1 MHFQP
6 GRHRGGFAVNF
17 LYEQLVKS
25 NGRDEQIVHFEHSSA
40 LATTGGALLTWLVIG
55 AARLL
60 LTRKRIAWRDYID
73 AEISLH
79 PDQARHIEQARRA
92 EPTGPWVKF
101 RVYIEK
107 PHSNPTKAAAGE
119 TEETEVEDPSLVLL
133 RIRNSGFVP
142 ISGEQF
148 HPLLKFVF
156 PGREVRG
163 AQPIDTAG
171 NAREKLLLL
180 PGDDVTSPVTPQ
192 AAGPLTRLLRKIW
205 GLVRG
210 LFGAHDAT
218 ATASR
223 PGAKD
228 FIRLSPEVRLNA
240 RDRITAMVVLSGKP
254 TDEKHK
260 ILQGEGK
267 ITDGRIDREPPR
279 SGLIPIP
286 TRTLILTL
294 VPVALVGAVIGQL
307 LSPLP
312 GPAAKAAACTGGSLT
327 LIGST
332 AFSPVAQQI
341 ASAYEKGCQ
350 AARIVVPASNSG
362 SVIGLDNLE
371 KEGRQGKAAGLI
383 AMSDGPAPA
392 TDRGLVG
399 GPVAIIVYT
408 VIVNTG
414 VPFYNLT
421 TTDIKDIF
429 KGTKT
434 NWNQLHGGPDLPI
447 RIISREPGSGSRNT
461 FDRYVLGLPA
471 AAAASGCASDS
482 GPPAVVSCVKST
494 GGTLQAVSAVEGAI
508 GYAQIGD
515 VATYPDGGVQAVAL
529 DGLDGRFGNIGRST
543 KSYPFWTVEYLYTY
557 GPATGLA
564 EAFLKHLGTP
574 TALSALEA
582 AGYRP
587 CPADGRGRAGALCA
601 EADSYRG

>member
-1 MHFQP
+1 MSPAHFFHDIAQWS
-6 GRHRGGFAVNF
+6 V
-17 LYEQLVKS
+17 
-25 NGRDEQIVHFEHSSA
+25 IVHFEHSSA

-60 LTRKRIAWRDYID
+60 LTRKRIAWRDYMD

-79 PDQARHIEQARRA
+79 PDQARHIAQARKA
-92 EPTGPWVKF
+92 EPAGPSVKF
-101 RVYIEK
+101 RVYIER
-107 PHSNPTKAAAGE
+107 PHSDPDKAAEGK
-119 TEETEVEDPSLVLL
+119 TEETPVEDPSLVLL
-133 RIRNSGFVP
+133 RIRNSGFAS
-142 ISGEQF
+142 ISGDQF
-148 HPLLKFVF
+148 HPLLKFEF

-163 AQPIDTAG
+163 AQPIETAG

-180 PGDDVTSPVTPQ
+180 PGDDVPSPVTPP
-192 AAGPLTRLLRKIW
+192 AAGPLIGLLRKAW

-210 LFGAHDAT
+210 LFGVRDAA

-228 FIRLSPEVRLNA
+228 FIRLSPEVRLDA
-240 RDRITAMVVLSGKP
+240 RDRITAMVVLSGRP
-254 TDEKHK
+254 ADEKNK
-260 ILQGEGK
+260 IKQDEGK
-267 ITDGRIDREPPR
+267 IADGRIDRESPR
-279 SGLIPIP
+279 TGLIPIP

-307 LSPLP
+307 LTPLP
-312 GPAAKAAACTGGSLT
+312 GPVAKVAACTGGSLT

-341 ASAYEKGCQ
+341 AGAYEKGCP
-350 AARIVVPASNSG
+350 AARIAVPASNSG

-371 KEGRQGKAAGLI
+371 KQGRQGKAAGLI
-383 AMSDGPAPA
+383 AMSDGAAPA
-392 TDRGLVG
+392 TDHRLVG

-414 VPFYNLT
+414 VPFHNLT
-421 TTDIKDIF
+421 TTDIRDIF

-434 NWNQLHGGPDLPI
+434 NWNQFHGGPNLPI
-447 RIISREPGSGSRNT
+447 RIMSREPGSGSRNT

-471 AAAASGCASDS
+471 AAAASSCASDS
-482 GPPAVVSCVKST
+482 GPLAVVSCVKST
-494 GGTLQAVSAVEGAI
+494 SGTLQAVSVVEGAI

-515 VATYPDGGVQAVAL
+515 VATYYSPERGVQQVAL

-543 KSYPFWTVEYLYTY
+543 KNYPFWTVEYLYTY

-564 EAFLKHLGTP
+564 EAFLKYLGTP
-574 TALSALEA
+574 TALSALQA
-582 AGYRP
+582 AGYTP

-601 EADSYRG
+601 EAGSYEG